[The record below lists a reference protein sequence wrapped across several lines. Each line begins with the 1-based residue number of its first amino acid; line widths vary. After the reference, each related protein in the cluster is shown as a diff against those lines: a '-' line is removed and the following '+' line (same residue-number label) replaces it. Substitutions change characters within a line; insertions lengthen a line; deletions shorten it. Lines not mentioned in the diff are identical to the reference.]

1 MGRLRRTPQAVGLL
15 IAAGLVLWPRALA
28 AQEPLPS
35 VEQILRKT
43 IERAQWAEEQKLES
57 KYAFSQHSVQE
68 ELDSQGKLKKRRD
81 TVYQVFPIEDVSY
94 ARAVLRDARPLSAK
108 ELKEEQKRERKF
120 REALAR
126 EKKKPLQPKK
136 RDDDDIEFNEEVA
149 AKYHF
154 SLLGRETVEGRPVFV
169 LAFEPKTKDL
179 PVRRRIDNFLN
190 QLGGKL
196 WIDEQEYEIARAEV
210 RLLEPVRLWSGV
222 LGSLRELDLLWEQTR
237 LEDGAWLTRH
247 VAGEMSGRVL
257 FKSLNLSFNSDYAD
271 FQRAAPETSLSSDPP
286 KE

>member
-1 MGRLRRTPQAVGLL
+1 MGRVRRTPPAVGLL

-43 IERAQWAEEQKLES
+43 IERAQWAEEQKFDS
-57 KYAFSQHSVQE
+57 KYAYRQHSVQE
-68 ELDSQGKLKKRRD
+68 ELDNQGKLKKRRD
-81 TVYQVFPIEDVSY
+81 TVYQVFPIEDVPY
-94 ARAVLRDARPLSAK
+94 RRAVLKDGQPLSAR

-120 REALAR
+120 RAALAK
-126 EKKKPLQPKK
+126 EKKKPPQPKK
-136 RDDDDIEFNEEVA
+136 KDDDDIEFNEEVA

-154 SLLGRETVEGRPVFV
+154 TLLGRETLEGRPVFV
-169 LAFEPKTKDL
+169 LAFEPKAKDL

-190 QLGGKL
+190 RVAGKL
-196 WIDEQEYEIARAEV
+196 WIDEQEHEIARGEV

-222 LGSLRELDLLWEQTR
+222 LGTLRRLELLWEQAR

-257 FKSLNLSFNSDYAD
+257 FKSLNLRLNSEYAD
-271 FQRAAPETSLSSDPP
+271 FQKVTPEIARRQGLPG
-286 KE
+286 E